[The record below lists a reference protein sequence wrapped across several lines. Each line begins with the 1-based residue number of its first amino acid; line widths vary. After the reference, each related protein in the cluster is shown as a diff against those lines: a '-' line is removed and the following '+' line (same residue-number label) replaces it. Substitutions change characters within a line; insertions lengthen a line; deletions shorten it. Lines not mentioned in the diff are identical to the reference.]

1 MGDRIAVM
9 KLGVLQQIGSPEELY
24 TRPDERLRR
33 PLHRLAVDEPRP
45 AG

>member
-24 TRPDERLRR
+24 TRPTNVFVPASSAR
-33 PLHRLAVDEPRP
+33 PR
-45 AG
+45 